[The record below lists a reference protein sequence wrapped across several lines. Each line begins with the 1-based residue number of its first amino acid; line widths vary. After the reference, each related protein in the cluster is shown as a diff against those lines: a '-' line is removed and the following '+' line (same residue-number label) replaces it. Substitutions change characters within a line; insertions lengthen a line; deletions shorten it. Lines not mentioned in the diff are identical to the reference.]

1 MALHKQGLDYY
12 AHSIGM
18 TTGVRMSSI
27 RRLYGSVGVDVWL
40 TLLDL
45 IYKDRGYYLPYSQ
58 FERSDVLWEISG
70 RLRGKDSPDEETVG
84 KIIDELIH
92 EGFFDLDMV
101 GEGILTSVQIQEQF
115 YLSTLKRKH
124 VEIEQQYWLL
134 SIARMTILAK
144 KSPILLSMLAE

>member
-1 MALHKQGLDYY
+1 MALFKQGLDYY

-27 RRLYGSVGVDVWL
+27 RRQYGSVGVDVWL
-40 TLLDL
+40 TVLDL
-45 IYKDRGYYLPYSQ
+45 IYKDRGYYLAYGQ

-84 KIIDELIH
+84 KIIDELIR
-92 EGFFDLDMV
+92 EGFFDLDLAYQ
-101 GEGILTSVQIQEQF
+101 GILTSEQIQEQF

-124 VEIEQQYWLL
+124 VEIEREYWLL
-134 SIARMTILAK
+134 SVAQMSRLAK
-144 KSPILLSMLAE
+144 KSPILLSLIAE